1 MIIVCVYVVVT
12 LMQVES
18 WYGYH
23 TSPSIDKGMGSV
35 HMRHEISTVMK
46 MWTVVFSSLLFSS
59 PLLLLQIIA

>member
-1 MIIVCVYVVVT
+1 
-12 LMQVES
+12 MQVES